1 MDRSVPCGR
10 VQGSLTPPS
19 SKSYAQR
26 ALAVSLLAQGPT
38 VLRKLDFCQD
48 TLSALGCIHTLGAE
62 VIEIDEHTLSIG
74 GGLSPREST
83 LHVGESGLASRL
95 FTPIAALANRPLRIV
110 GRGSLLERPMQMM
123 IEPLKQLGVRVT
135 DNHGYLPFE
144 VCGPL
149 RGGEAEVDGSVS
161 SQFITGLLLALPM
174 AATDTTLHV
183 SKAVSTPYLD
193 MTIDTAARFGVDIFH
208 RDYAEFYIPGGQR
221 YKGLDLTI
229 EGDWSAAA
237 MLLVAGAVA
246 GEVCVENISALSKQA
261 DTAILDALAR
271 AGAEVI
277 IEGDSITA
285 KQRELHGF
293 EFDATQCPDLFPA
306 LAALAATAEGET
318 ILYGT
323 NRLTHKESNRAET
336 IAEEFQKIGISI
348 DISEE
353 NVMRIRGGKIRA
365 TEVES
370 HNDHRIAMA
379 LAVAALCSE
388 GVIRI
393 HGAECVAKSYPDFF
407 EQLESIRVK

>member
-1 MDRSVPCGR
+1 
-10 VQGSLTPPS
+10 
-19 SKSYAQR
+19 
-26 ALAVSLLAQGPT
+26 
-38 VLRKLDFCQD
+38 
-48 TLSALGCIHTLGAE
+48 
-62 VIEIDEHTLSIG
+62 
-74 GGLSPREST
+74 
-83 LHVGESGLASRL
+83 
-95 FTPIAALANRPLRIV
+95 
-110 GRGSLLERPMQMM
+110 
-123 IEPLKQLGVRVT
+123 
-135 DNHGYLPFE
+135 
-144 VCGPL
+144 
-149 RGGEAEVDGSVS
+149 
-161 SQFITGLLLALPM
+161 
-174 AATDTTLHV
+174 
-183 SKAVSTPYLD
+183 
-193 MTIDTAARFGVDIFH
+193 
-208 RDYAEFYIPGGQR
+208 
-221 YKGLDLTI
+221 
-229 EGDWSAAA
+229 

-261 DTAILDALAR
+261 DTAILDALVR

-336 IAEEFQKIGISI
+336 IAEEFQKIGISV

-388 GVIRI
+388 GVMRI